1 MRKRGDSPRDH
12 AQRLGQLTRGRFG
25 SASLPHI
32 PPHLTCDRH
41 AKNGANALT
50 VAHLAWRSA
59 RSLKPRRKISEFYFV
74 FHADILHGNL
84 HYIQPFCDFCN
95 PFIAADR
102 RQPLGDS
109 FIQRRVGH
117 FHYMRHPVPCPELSC
132 GTSEPTSAWTI
143 RYSLCIRYSMVPVL
157 HFQILPVP
165 II

>member
-74 FHADILHGNL
+74 FHADILHGRSEE
-84 HYIQPFCDFCN
+84 H
-95 PFIAADR
+95 
-102 RQPLGDS
+102 
-109 FIQRRVGH
+109 
-117 FHYMRHPVPCPELSC
+117 
-132 GTSEPTSAWTI
+132 TSELQSQSNLVC
-143 RYSLCIRYSMVPVL
+143 RLL
-157 HFQILPVP
+157 LEKKKKQK
-165 II
+165 